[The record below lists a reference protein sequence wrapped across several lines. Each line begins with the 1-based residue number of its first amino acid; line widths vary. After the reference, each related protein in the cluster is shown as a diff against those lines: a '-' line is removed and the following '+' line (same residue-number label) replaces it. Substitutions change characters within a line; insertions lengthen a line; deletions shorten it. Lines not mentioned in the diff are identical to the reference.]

1 MVLFVRITTRHQRDI
16 MFSGWGN
23 LICIFRCIRTLH
35 NGFGPTSH
43 ELLRSSNVLSN
54 NVGVR
59 QTPIKTT
66 HVLNPRL
73 SGLGGA
79 QATSCKGF
87 CQVKKI
93 QKSEKNSEV
102 GGWVKRQLGLLF
114 FWEIVFFC
122 VFCVVFCC
130 CTFFKKNIQNW
141 IGGGWVVS
149 GKSDF
154 FSNFWIFFNLTR
166 PLNVTHT

>member
-1 MVLFVRITTRHQRDI
+1 MWNPVSSQWMVLFVRITTRHQRDI

-35 NGFGPTSH
+35 NGFGPPSH

-54 NVGVR
+54 NVGVSL
-59 QTPIKTT
+59 TPIKTT
-66 HVLNPRL
+66 HVLNSRL
-73 SGLGGA
+73 SGPGGA

-102 GGWVKRQLGLLF
+102 GGWVQATTRIF
-114 FWEIVFFC
+114 IFWGNNVF
-122 VFCVVFCC
+122 
-130 CTFFKKNIQNW
+130 
-141 IGGGWVVS
+141 
-149 GKSDF
+149 
-154 FSNFWIFFNLTR
+154 L
-166 PLNVTHT
+166 